1 MYLPVLFFL
10 FFFSC
15 ERTVDTYD
23 NYVVFVSLDG
33 TRWDYPELYDT
44 PVLDAMARDGVKAEW
59 VRSSFPTKTFP
70 NHYSLATGLYPNNHG
85 LVNNSFFDQE
95 MGLLYR
101 MGNREMVEHP
111 GFYGGEPIWNTAE
124 KQNMISA
131 SFFWVGSE
139 APVQG
144 IQPTY
149 WKRYD
154 GSIPFGARV
163 DTVIHWL
170 KLPIEKRPRLVLL
183 YFDQP
188 DGIAH
193 TYGPV
198 HEETGKVM
206 TEMDRIVGNL
216 QRRISKLPYGDRVN
230 LIVASDHGMG
240 ATSPERYVNINEH
253 IEEEWITELIGGNPV
268 YLMDAEEGFEDSVVH
283 RLSLVTGITAWRK
296 EDVPAHLNYG
306 THPRIP
312 DIVIVA
318 DSSWSIGHT
327 SDPSGYT
334 GGAHGYDNSNS
345 DMHHI
350 FYAVGPDFKKGTLH
364 PPFENVDIYPLIAHI
379 LGLEPAETDGNLEDV
394 EGMLRYCLSTL
405 RFKEPDA
412 ISSGR

>member
-1 MYLPVLFFL
+1 MKNVIFLSFLLFL
-10 FFFSC
+10 SIFSC
-15 ERTVDTYD
+15 ERHVESYD

-33 TRWDYPELYDT
+33 TRWDYPEFYDT
-44 PVLDAMARDGVKAEW
+44 PVLDNIAREGVKAEW

-85 LVNNSFFDQE
+85 LVNNSFFDTE
-95 MGLLYR
+95 MGLFYR
-101 MGNREMVEHP
+101 MGNRAMVEHP

-124 KQNMISA
+124 KQDMISA

-149 WKRYD
+149 WKKYD
-154 GSIPFGARV
+154 GSIPFDARV

-170 KLPIEKRPRLVLL
+170 KLPIEKRPRLVML

-193 TYGPV
+193 KYGPV
-198 HEETGKVM
+198 DEETGKVM
-206 TEMDRIVGNL
+206 TEMDGIVGNL
-216 QRRISKLPYGDRVN
+216 QKRISELPYGDRVN
-230 LIVASDHGMG
+230 LIVTSDHGMG
-240 ATSPERYVNINEH
+240 AISPERYVNINDH
-253 IEEEWITELIGGNPV
+253 IDEEWITELIGFNPV

-283 RLSLVTGITAWRK
+283 RLSRVTGITAWRK
-296 EDVPAHLNYG
+296 ENVPAHLNYG

-327 SDPSGYT
+327 SDPSGYS

-350 FYAVGPDFKKGTLH
+350 FYAAGPDFKKGTLH

-394 EGMLRYCLSTL
+394 AEMLR
-405 RFKEPDA
+405 
-412 ISSGR
+412 